1 MAVTCVP
8 QGPCSGADVRDV
20 VADAVADMVVDV
32 VVDVVMA
39 AGACN
44 RRVLVPTVI
53 LGAPNASMPSLL
65 LINFVFIM

>member
-1 MAVTCVP
+1 MAVMCVP

-20 VADAVADMVVDV
+20 VANAVADVVVDV
-32 VVDVVMA
+32 VVD

-53 LGAPNASMPSLL
+53 LGAPNASTPSLL